1 MQTRWTQMQ
10 VRMSNYQISH
20 FNNIDNGLHDADND
34 SESQSDSDVE
44 DSGNVFDA
52 QCNVPDKIDNNPDD
66 DSKDRSSD
74 LMEGIA
80 EDSGIAG
87 MCASILMSS
96 IHVN

>member
-1 MQTRWTQMQ
+1 M
-10 VRMSNYQISH
+10 Y
-20 FNNIDNGLHDADND
+20 
-34 SESQSDSDVE
+34 
-44 DSGNVFDA
+44 FDA

-74 LMEGIA
+74 PMEGIA
-80 EDSGIAG
+80 EDSG